1 MQNASSAGRKLT
13 NEERVEVVKRQ
24 KKRNS
29 FQLAMLSVIG
39 ILGFLL
45 LWQAAVLAGVLP
57 SRYVPAPTEV
67 IALFAT
73 KLVDPNPDGAVLGV
87 HIMAS
92 LQVALTGFLLAI
104 VIGIPLGLFMGWF
117 RGFDKF
123 MRPIFEILRP
133 IPPVSW
139 IPLTIIW
146 MGIGL
151 QAKAFIV
158 FFSAFVPCVINA
170 YTGIKQSSPVLI
182 NVAKTCGATNFTV
195 FRKIGIPSAMTM
207 TFAGIRV
214 ALGNAWAT
222 LVAAEMLAANAGL
235 GPTVCPG
242 RHHYPG
248 YCCHRR
254 DRRHFHLGP
263 GTAGEESAEVE
274 TMKQSSTSVIVMS
287 DAERRE
293 RLRNRIYAVFPVIS
307 VLLLILLWFLAAG
320 AENSTFPSPVDIW
333 NRFLLL
339 MEKPIKQL
347 NLFGHIWASLLRV
360 FIALAFAWLL
370 GISFGILIGWNKK
383 ANALLGPLFTAFRS
397 VPPLAWVP
405 LMTMWFGTGEFP
417 KILIVFIGALMP
429 VVVNTQAGISNVQ
442 NMYLNV
448 GTIFHANKR
457 QMLFE
462 IAIPSALDAI
472 FAGVRTSTSAGWMV
486 VLAAEMLGG
495 KSGIGFLITRGMDSG
510 DYALCLLSMV
520 CIGLVGALLAIIT
533 QLLER
538 MVCPWTAKKSN

>member
-13 NEERVEVVKRQ
+13 NEGRVEVGKRQ

-73 KLVDPNPDGAVLGV
+73 KLVDPNPDGTVLGV

-235 GPTVCPG
+235 GYMILQG
-242 RHHYPG
+242 RQFA
-248 YCCHRR
+248 RA
-254 DRRHFHLGP
+254 DIIILGIVVI
-263 GTAGEESAEVE
+263 GVIGVIF
-274 TMKQSSTSVIVMS
+274 TSV
-287 DAERRE
+287 
-293 RLRNRIYAVFPVIS
+293 
-307 VLLLILLWFLAAG
+307 
-320 AENSTFPSPVDIW
+320 
-333 NRFLLL
+333 
-339 MEKPIKQL
+339 
-347 NLFGHIWASLLRV
+347 
-360 FIALAFAWLL
+360 L
-370 GISFGILIGWNKK
+370 G
-383 ANALLGPLFTAFRS
+383 
-397 VPPLAWVP
+397 
-405 LMTMWFGTGEFP
+405 
-417 KILIVFIGALMP
+417 
-429 VVVNTQAGISNVQ
+429 
-442 NMYLNV
+442 
-448 GTIFHANKR
+448 
-457 QMLFE
+457 
-462 IAIPSALDAI
+462 
-472 FAGVRTSTSAGWMV
+472 
-486 VLAAEMLGG
+486 
-495 KSGIGFLITRGMDSG
+495 
-510 DYALCLLSMV
+510 
-520 CIGLVGALLAIIT
+520 
-533 QLLER
+533 LLE
-538 MVCPWTAKKSN
+538 KKVLRWKR

>member
-45 LWQAAVLAGVLP
+45 LWQAAVLAGVP

-123 MRPIFEILRP
+123 MRPI
-133 IPPVSW
+133 PPVSW

-182 NVAKTCGATNFTV
+182 NVAKTCGASNFTV

-235 GPTVCPG
+235 GYMILQG
-242 RHHYPG
+242 RQFA
-248 YCCHRR
+248 RA
-254 DRRHFHLGP
+254 DIIILGIVVI
-263 GTAGEESAEVE
+263 GVIGVIF
-274 TMKQSSTSVIVMS
+274 TSV
-287 DAERRE
+287 
-293 RLRNRIYAVFPVIS
+293 
-307 VLLLILLWFLAAG
+307 
-320 AENSTFPSPVDIW
+320 
-333 NRFLLL
+333 
-339 MEKPIKQL
+339 
-347 NLFGHIWASLLRV
+347 
-360 FIALAFAWLL
+360 L
-370 GISFGILIGWNKK
+370 G
-383 ANALLGPLFTAFRS
+383 
-397 VPPLAWVP
+397 
-405 LMTMWFGTGEFP
+405 
-417 KILIVFIGALMP
+417 
-429 VVVNTQAGISNVQ
+429 
-442 NMYLNV
+442 
-448 GTIFHANKR
+448 
-457 QMLFE
+457 
-462 IAIPSALDAI
+462 
-472 FAGVRTSTSAGWMV
+472 
-486 VLAAEMLGG
+486 
-495 KSGIGFLITRGMDSG
+495 
-510 DYALCLLSMV
+510 
-520 CIGLVGALLAIIT
+520 
-533 QLLER
+533 LLE
-538 MVCPWTAKKSN
+538 KKVLRWKR